1 MITYNRGDIMNIQVE
16 MLKLISDYNN
26 TDRKVIKENL
36 KRIMWEK
43 SIKPADIIA
52 LGFGKNNVY
61 QWSNSKANN
70 IPMFEQALLIA
81 VKHDFDITELIK

>member
-1 MITYNRGDIMNIQVE
+1 MNLQLE
-16 MLKLISDYNN
+16 MLKLISDYNS

-43 SIKPADIIA
+43 SIKPSDIMS

-61 QWSNSKANN
+61 QWTNSNANN
-70 IPMFEQALLIA
+70 IPMFEQALTIA
-81 VKHDFDITELIK
+81 VHFNFYIKDLIKI